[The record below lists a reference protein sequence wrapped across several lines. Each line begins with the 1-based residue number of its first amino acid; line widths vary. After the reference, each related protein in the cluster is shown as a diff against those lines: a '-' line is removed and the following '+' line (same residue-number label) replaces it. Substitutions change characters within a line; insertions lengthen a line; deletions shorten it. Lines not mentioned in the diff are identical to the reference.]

1 MNFKITNLNHA
12 SLSLCFQDGTKIVF
26 DPWFEGKC
34 FSDGWAL
41 QFYNPNAFEEIKD
54 ANYLWISHLHGDHFH
69 QNTLKKLL
77 NLNENIGII
86 CNLSKNFDVYKIFK
100 NMGFK
105 NLIPIRERKKL
116 VLPNGLKIT
125 RYPTTGIDNM
135 LLIDYE
141 NIRIL
146 NYNDCNIM
154 KRTRKNIKKEIG
166 RIDFLLNNFNHA
178 GKILEF
184 PIPSNEKIKNRLK
197 KIFLDSINDFRPN
210 YVIPFASFHRY
221 VSPETFSQNQSLL
234 SINEI
239 SKLDP
244 SIVPLNI
251 GESVL
256 FNNNLESYK
265 IQNNPNIEEN
275 LIEIKKRNQSYSFQD
290 LSILSMNF
298 INKVNSKFYF
308 LPLFFSNI
316 YIYISD
322 LDIIFLLSF
331 RKKRIYKIKEKTQ
344 FDISLHSS
352 ELYSW
357 WSKQFGT
364 DTLLVG
370 GHFNIHKSNI
380 SSIKNLFLFSI
391 LIENKLDF
399 KSLVGYLFS
408 ISGWRFLFNRREEIF
423 SLLLSFNFKIGSRN

>member
-1 MNFKITNLNHA
+1 MIFKITNLNHA
-12 SLSLCFQDGTKIVF
+12 SLSLRFQDGTKIVF

-34 FSDGWAL
+34 FSEGWAL
-41 QFYNPNAFEEIKD
+41 KFYNPNAFEEIKD

-77 NLNENIGII
+77 NLNENICIL
-86 CNLSKNFDVYKIFK
+86 CNLSENFDVYKIFK
-100 NMGFK
+100 RMGFK
-105 NLIPIRERKKL
+105 NLIQIRERKRL

-135 LLIDYE
+135 LLIDYQ
-141 NIRIL
+141 NIKIL

-154 KRTRKNIKKEIG
+154 TRTRKTIKKEIG

-184 PIPSNEKIKNRLK
+184 PIPSNEKIKSKLK
-197 KIFLDSINDFRPN
+197 KIFKDSINDFRPK
-210 YVIPFASFHRY
+210 YVIPFASFHKY
-221 VSPETFSQNQSLL
+221 ISPETFFQNQSLI

-239 SKLDP
+239 STLHP
-244 SIVPLNI
+244 SIVPLNV
-251 GESVL
+251 GESVF

-265 IQNNPNIEEN
+265 IQKNPNIEEN
-275 LIEIKKRNQSYSFQD
+275 LIEIKKRNHSFSFQE
-290 LSILSMNF
+290 LSILSIKF
-298 INKVNSKFYF
+298 INKINSKFYF
-308 LPLFFSNI
+308 LPIFFNNI

-322 LDIIFLLSF
+322 LDIVFLLSF
-331 RKKRIYKIKEKTQ
+331 RKKMILKLNEKTE

-357 WSKQFGT
+357 WSNQFGT
-364 DTLLVG
+364 DSLLVG

-399 KSLVGYLFS
+399 KSLIGYLFS
-408 ISGWRFLFNRREEIF
+408 VSGWRFLFNRREEIF